1 MRLPMHLQRGHLG
14 EDFAAGLTPEDFR
27 AARPSPFGGGGRG
40 HGEVGG
46 EGVALRLVVEV
57 LKVGVRTLGDVVD
70 HVVGAGDAA
79 EFDDESLLAAVLLAA
94 VAGVL
99 PVEGLRG
106 RLGHD
111 LMLEDL
117 LFKVHA
123 ALLER
128 LLLQKKQKV
137 MK

>member
-14 EDFAAGLTPEDFR
+14 EDLPAGLTPEDFR
-27 AARPSPFGGGGRG
+27 AARPSTFGGGGRG

-57 LKVGVRTLGDVVD
+57 LQVGVRTLGDVVD

-79 EFDDESLLAAVLLAA
+79 ELDDESLLAAVLLAA